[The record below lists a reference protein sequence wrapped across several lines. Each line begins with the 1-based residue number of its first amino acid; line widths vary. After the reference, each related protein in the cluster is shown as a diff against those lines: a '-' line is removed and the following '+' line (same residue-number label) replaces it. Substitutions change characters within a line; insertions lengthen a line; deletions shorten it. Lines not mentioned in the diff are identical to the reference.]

1 MKSSKIIIASLVSL
15 TLVSNPILTFA
26 ATNDVIDSTTEITT
40 DKEISS
46 TQPTIKTTL
55 KAGQTQSFNDWFP
68 DDNFASEVAAAFEMQ
83 ATDTIS
89 EEQLAT
95 LTSLDCHNSSIADMT
110 GIEKLTGLTK
120 LICTYNNIT
129 TLDLSQNTNLTYL
142 ACDSNKLTNLD
153 VTPLTKLTYLNCDTN
168 KLTKIDVSQNPLL
181 TYLNCARNTLTEIDV
196 SHNTQLTELDC
207 HLNKKITKLD
217 VTPQTQLTTLDCSFN
232 KITALDVS
240 QNKLLN
246 RLNCDTNNIT
256 KLDLNQNIQLTFLD
270 CSSNKLTEID
280 VTPLTQ
286 LTYFDCSVNPLTEL
300 DVSTLSKLTTLHCI
314 QTDLL
319 EIDLTH
325 NTQLIYFQAEGCRK
339 IKELDVTHNTQ
350 LYLLDCQAAGIT
362 ELDLSQNPK
371 LVYLYL
377 NNTELTKLDVSH
389 NTKLKSLSCVNA
401 HIQDFSSVGKI
412 PVLNNNLDAEGQTI
426 TMPKETLTNNSLTIA
441 VSPDLLDQ
449 FGNPMNI
456 EPGDGGV
463 YDQAT
468 NTITWENLST
478 DNPAVTYTF
487 TSENG
492 AIVGTVTTPF
502 EAPQPIKGED
512 VTVHYL
518 DDKGEKLA
526 ADEVLSGNL
535 DDPYTSSAKDI
546 PDYTLT
552 TTPDNAT
559 GTFTTTSQSV
569 TYVYTKNIVAAEPV
583 TVNYVDDTGKTLA
596 PSETLNGN
604 VGDTYNAT
612 AKQID
617 GYTLSTTP
625 NNATGTFNTSSQTV
639 TYVYTQNI
647 VAAEPVTVNYV
658 DDTGKTLAPAE
669 TLNGNVGDTYNATAK
684 QIDGYTLST
693 TPNNAPGT
701 FNTSS
706 QTVTYVY
713 TKNIVAAE
721 PVTVNYVDDTGK
733 TLAPS
738 ETLNGNVGD
747 TYNAT
752 AKQIDG
758 YTLSAEPT
766 NATGQFTSSAQTVN
780 YIYTKNPAPEKG
792 VVEIHYV
799 DENNK
804 QLSSATKISGTVGDN
819 YTTEPKNIDGYTL
832 TTTPDNATGTFNTS
846 SQTVTYVYTKNIVA
860 AEPVTVNY
868 VDANGKTLAPSET
881 LNGTIGDTYKAT
893 TKQIDGYTLS
903 AEPTNATGQFTNSA
917 QTVNYIYTKNTN
929 IDQPLPDKKTTKPS
943 NLKTT
948 EVKKA
953 SDTLP
958 KTGDSAPWK
967 SALLGVF
974 LSSTALVIWKKKK

>member
-1 MKSSKIIIASLVSL
+1 MKTSKIIIASLVSL

-26 ATNDVIDSTTEITT
+26 ATNDVIDNTTEITT
-40 DKEISS
+40 DKETSP
-46 TQPTIKTTL
+46 TQPTIKNTL

-612 AKQID
+612 AKQIN
-617 GYTLSTTP
+617 GYTLTTTP
-625 NNATGTFNTSSQTV
+625 DNATGTFTTTSQS
-639 TYVYTQNI
+639 
-647 VAAEPVTVNYV
+647 
-658 DDTGKTLAPAE
+658 
-669 TLNGNVGDTYNATAK
+669 
-684 QIDGYTLST
+684 
-693 TPNNAPGT
+693 
-701 FNTSS
+701 
-706 QTVTYVY
+706 VTYVY

-721 PVTVNYVDDTGK
+721 PITVNYVDDTGK

-804 QLSSATKISGTVGDN
+804 QLSSATKSSGTVGDN

-881 LNGTIGDTYKAT
+881 LNGTIGDTYNAT
-893 TKQIDGYTLS
+893 AKQIDGYTLS

>member
-1 MKSSKIIIASLVSL
+1 MKTTKIVIASLVSL
-15 TLVSNPILTFA
+15 TMVSNPLLTFA
-26 ATNDVIDSTTEITT
+26 ATNDVIDNTTEITT
-40 DKEISS
+40 DKETSS
-46 TQPTIKTTL
+46 TQPTIKNTL
-55 KAGQTQSFNDWFP
+55 KASQTQSFNDWFP

-95 LTSLDCHNSSIADMT
+95 LTSLDCHNSSITDMT

-120 LICTYNNIT
+120 LICTSNNIT
-129 TLDLSQNTNLTYL
+129 TLDLSKNTNLTYL

-377 NNTELTKLDVSH
+377 NNTELTELDVSH

-412 PVLNNNLDAEGQTI
+412 PALNNNFEAEGQTI

-526 ADEVLSGNL
+526 DDEVLSGNL
-535 DDPYTSSAKDI
+535 DDPYTSSTKDI

-604 VGDTYNAT
+604 VGDTYNTT
-612 AKQID
+612 AKQIE
-617 GYTLSTTP
+617 GYTLST
-625 NNATGTFNTSSQTV
+625 
-639 TYVYTQNI
+639 
-647 VAAEPVTVNYV
+647 
-658 DDTGKTLAPAE
+658 
-669 TLNGNVGDTYNATAK
+669 
-684 QIDGYTLST
+684 
-693 TPNNAPGT
+693 
-701 FNTSS
+701 
-706 QTVTYVY
+706 
-713 TKNIVAAE
+713 
-721 PVTVNYVDDTGK
+721 
-733 TLAPS
+733 
-738 ETLNGNVGD
+738 
-747 TYNAT
+747 
-752 AKQIDG
+752 
-758 YTLSAEPT
+758 EPT
-766 NATGQFTSSAQTVN
+766 NVTGQFTSSAQTVN

-804 QLSSATKISGTVGDN
+804 QLSSATEISGTVGDN
-819 YTTEPKNIDGYTL
+819 YTTEPKTIDGYTL

-846 SQTVTYVYTKNIVA
+846 SQTVTYVYTKNIEA

-868 VDANGKTLAPSET
+868 VDDTGKTLAPSET

-929 IDQPLPDKKTTKPS
+929 IDQPLPDKKPTNTTPTKPS

-953 SDTLP
+953 SDSLP

>member
-1 MKSSKIIIASLVSL
+1 MKTTKIVIASLVSL
-15 TLVSNPILTFA
+15 TMVSNPLLTFA
-26 ATNDVIDSTTEITT
+26 ATNDVIDNTTEITT
-40 DKEISS
+40 DKETSS
-46 TQPTIKTTL
+46 TQPTIKNTL

-68 DDNFASEVAAAFEMQ
+68 DDNFASEVAAVFEMQ

-95 LTSLDCHNSSIADMT
+95 LTSLDCHNSSITDMT

-120 LICTYNNIT
+120 LICTSNNIT
-129 TLDLSQNTNLTYL
+129 TLDLSKNTNLTYL

-377 NNTELTKLDVSH
+377 NNTELTELDVSH

-412 PVLNNNLDAEGQTI
+412 PALNNNFEAEGQTI

-456 EPGDGGV
+456 EPGDGGM

-526 ADEVLSGNL
+526 DDEVLSGNL
-535 DDPYTSSAKDI
+535 DDPYTSSTKDI

-583 TVNYVDDTGKTLA
+583 TVNYVDDTGKTLS
-596 PSETLNGN
+596 PSE
-604 VGDTYNAT
+604 
-612 AKQID
+612 I
-617 GYTLSTTP
+617 
-625 NNATGTFNTSSQTV
+625 
-639 TYVYTQNI
+639 
-647 VAAEPVTVNYV
+647 
-658 DDTGKTLAPAE
+658 
-669 TLNGNVGDTYNATAK
+669 
-684 QIDGYTLST
+684 
-693 TPNNAPGT
+693 
-701 FNTSS
+701 
-706 QTVTYVY
+706 
-713 TKNIVAAE
+713 
-721 PVTVNYVDDTGK
+721 
-733 TLAPS
+733 
-738 ETLNGNVGD
+738 LNGNVGD

-799 DENNK
+799 DEDNK
-804 QLSSATKISGTVGDN
+804 QLNSTREISGTIGDN
-819 YTTEPKNIDGYTL
+819 YTTEPKTIEGYTL
-832 TTTPDNATGTFNTS
+832 TTTPGNATGTFTTG
-846 SQTVTYVYTKNIVA
+846 SQTVTYVYTKNIEA
-860 AEPVTVNY
+860 AEPITVNY

-881 LNGTIGDTYKAT
+881 LNGNVGDTYKAT
-893 TKQIDGYTLS
+893 AKQIDGYTLS
-903 AEPTNATGQFTNSA
+903 AEPTNATGQFTSSA

-929 IDQPLPDKKTTKPS
+929 TDQPLPTKKPTNTTPTKPS

-958 KTGDSAPWK
+958 KTGDSTPWK

>member
-1 MKSSKIIIASLVSL
+1 MKTTKIVIASLVSL

-26 ATNDVIDSTTEITT
+26 ATNDVIDNTTEITT
-40 DKEISS
+40 DKETSS

-95 LTSLDCHNSSIADMT
+95 LTSLDCHYSSIADMT

-120 LICTYNNIT
+120 LICTSNNIT
-129 TLDLSQNTNLTYL
+129 TLDLSKNTNLTYL
-142 ACDSNKLTNLD
+142 ECNSNKLTSLD

-168 KLTKIDVSQNPLL
+168 KLTNLDVSQNPLL

-232 KITALDVS
+232 KITELDVS

-246 RLNCDTNNIT
+246 RLNCDTNNLT
-256 KLDLNQNIQLTFLD
+256 KLDLNQNIKLTFLD

-286 LTYFDCSVNPLTEL
+286 LTYFDCGINPLTEL
-300 DVSTLSKLTTLHCI
+300 DVSTLSKLTTLECI

-325 NTQLIYFQAEGCRK
+325 NTQLTNFKAEGCRK
-339 IKELDVTHNTQ
+339 IKDLDVTHNTQ
-350 LYLLDCQAAGIT
+350 LYSLDCQGAGIT

-377 NNTELTKLDVSH
+377 NNTELTKLDVSP
-389 NTKLKSLSCVNA
+389 NTKLKKLFCENTHV
-401 HIQDFSSVGKI
+401 QDFSSMRNI
-412 PVLNNNLDAEGQTI
+412 PALNNNLYAEGQTI
-426 TMPKETLTNNSLTIA
+426 TMSKETLTNNSLTIA

-449 FGNPMNI
+449 FGNPMII

-526 ADEVLSGNL
+526 DDEVLSGNL

-604 VGDTYNAT
+604 VGD
-612 AKQID
+612 
-617 GYTLSTTP
+617 S
-625 NNATGTFNTSSQTV
+625 
-639 TYVYTQNI
+639 
-647 VAAEPVTVNYV
+647 
-658 DDTGKTLAPAE
+658 
-669 TLNGNVGDTYNATAK
+669 
-684 QIDGYTLST
+684 
-693 TPNNAPGT
+693 
-701 FNTSS
+701 
-706 QTVTYVY
+706 
-713 TKNIVAAE
+713 
-721 PVTVNYVDDTGK
+721 
-733 TLAPS
+733 
-738 ETLNGNVGD
+738 
-747 TYNAT
+747 YNAT

-804 QLSSATKISGTVGDN
+804 QLSSATEISGTVGDN
-819 YTTEPKNIDGYTL
+819 YTTEPKTIDGYTL

-929 IDQPLPDKKTTKPS
+929 IDQPLPDKKPTNTTPTKPS

-958 KTGDSAPWK
+958 KTGDSTPWK

>member
-1 MKSSKIIIASLVSL
+1 MKTTKIVIASLVSL
-15 TLVSNPILTFA
+15 TMVSNPLLTFA
-26 ATNDVIDSTTEITT
+26 ATNDVIDNTTEITT
-40 DKEISS
+40 DKETSS
-46 TQPTIKTTL
+46 TQPTIKNTL

-95 LTSLDCHNSSIADMT
+95 LTSLDCHNSSITDMT

-120 LICTYNNIT
+120 LICTSNNIT
-129 TLDLSQNTNLTYL
+129 TLDLSKNTNLTYL

-377 NNTELTKLDVSH
+377 NNTELTELDVSH

-412 PVLNNNLDAEGQTI
+412 PALNNNFEAEGQTI

-478 DNPAVTYTF
+478 DNPAITYTF

-526 ADEVLSGNL
+526 DDEVLSGNL

-569 TYVYTKNIVAAEPV
+569 TYVYTKNIVVAEPV
-583 TVNYVDDTGKTLA
+583 TVNYVDDTGKTLS
-596 PSETLNGN
+596 PSE
-604 VGDTYNAT
+604 
-612 AKQID
+612 I
-617 GYTLSTTP
+617 
-625 NNATGTFNTSSQTV
+625 
-639 TYVYTQNI
+639 
-647 VAAEPVTVNYV
+647 
-658 DDTGKTLAPAE
+658 
-669 TLNGNVGDTYNATAK
+669 
-684 QIDGYTLST
+684 
-693 TPNNAPGT
+693 
-701 FNTSS
+701 
-706 QTVTYVY
+706 
-713 TKNIVAAE
+713 
-721 PVTVNYVDDTGK
+721 
-733 TLAPS
+733 
-738 ETLNGNVGD
+738 LNGNVGD

-766 NATGQFTSSAQTVN
+766 NVTGQFTSSAQTVN

-804 QLSSATKISGTVGDN
+804 QLSSATEISGTVGDN
-819 YTTEPKNIDGYTL
+819 YTTEPKTIDGYTL

-846 SQTVTYVYTKNIVA
+846 SQTVTYVYTKNIEA

-903 AEPTNATGQFTNSA
+903 AEPTNATGQFTSSA

-929 IDQPLPDKKTTKPS
+929 IDQPLPDKKPTNTTPTKPS

-953 SDTLP
+953 SDSLP
-958 KTGDSAPWK
+958 KTGDSTPWK
-967 SALLGVF
+967 SALLGVL

>member
-1 MKSSKIIIASLVSL
+1 MKTTKIVIASLVSL
-15 TLVSNPILTFA
+15 TMVSNPLLTFA
-26 ATNDVIDSTTEITT
+26 ATNDVIDNTTEITT
-40 DKEISS
+40 DKETSS
-46 TQPTIKTTL
+46 TQPTIKNTL

-95 LTSLDCHNSSIADMT
+95 LTSLDCHNSSITDMT

-120 LICTYNNIT
+120 LICTSNNIT

-377 NNTELTKLDVSH
+377 NNTELTELDVSH

-412 PVLNNNLDAEGQTI
+412 PALNNNFEAEGQTI

-526 ADEVLSGNL
+526 DDEVLSGNL

-583 TVNYVDDTGKTLA
+583 TVNYVDDTGKTL
-596 PSETLNGN
+596 S
-604 VGDTYNAT
+604 
-612 AKQID
+612 
-617 GYTLSTTP
+617 
-625 NNATGTFNTSSQTV
+625 
-639 TYVYTQNI
+639 
-647 VAAEPVTVNYV
+647 
-658 DDTGKTLAPAE
+658 
-669 TLNGNVGDTYNATAK
+669 
-684 QIDGYTLST
+684 
-693 TPNNAPGT
+693 
-701 FNTSS
+701 
-706 QTVTYVY
+706 
-713 TKNIVAAE
+713 
-721 PVTVNYVDDTGK
+721 
-733 TLAPS
+733 PS

-799 DENNK
+799 DEDNK
-804 QLSSATKISGTVGDN
+804 QLNSTTEISGTIGDN
-819 YTTEPKNIDGYTL
+819 YTTEPKTIEGYTL
-832 TTTPDNATGTFNTS
+832 TTTPGNATGTFTTG
-846 SQTVTYVYTKNIVA
+846 SQTVTYVYTKNIEA
-860 AEPVTVNY
+860 AEPITVNY

-881 LNGTIGDTYKAT
+881 LNGNVGDTYKAT
-893 TKQIDGYTLS
+893 AKQIDGYTLS
-903 AEPTNATGQFTNSA
+903 AEPTNATGQFTSSA

-929 IDQPLPDKKTTKPS
+929 TDQPLPTKKPTNTTPTKPS

>member
-1 MKSSKIIIASLVSL
+1 MKTTKIVIASLVSL

-26 ATNDVIDSTTEITT
+26 ATNDVIDNTTEITT
-40 DKEISS
+40 DKETSS

-95 LTSLDCHNSSIADMT
+95 LTSLDCHYSSIADMT

-120 LICTYNNIT
+120 LICTSNNIT
-129 TLDLSQNTNLTYL
+129 TLDLSKNTNLTYL
-142 ACDSNKLTNLD
+142 ECNSNKLTSLD

-168 KLTKIDVSQNPLL
+168 KLTNLDVSQNPLL
-181 TYLNCARNTLTEIDV
+181 TYLNCARNTLTELDV

-232 KITALDVS
+232 KITELDVS

-246 RLNCDTNNIT
+246 RLNCDTNNLT
-256 KLDLNQNIQLTFLD
+256 KLDLNQNIKLTFLD

-286 LTYFDCSVNPLTEL
+286 LTYFDCGINPLTEL
-300 DVSTLSKLTTLHCI
+300 DVSTLSKLTTLECI
-314 QTDLL
+314 QIDLL

-325 NTQLIYFQAEGCRK
+325 NTQLTNFKAEGCRK
-339 IKELDVTHNTQ
+339 IKDLDVTHNTQ
-350 LYLLDCQAAGIT
+350 LYSLDCQGAGIT

-377 NNTELTKLDVSH
+377 NNTELTKLDVSP
-389 NTKLKSLSCVNA
+389 NTKLKKLFCENTHV
-401 HIQDFSSVGKI
+401 QDFSSMRNI
-412 PVLNNNLDAEGQTI
+412 AALNNNLYAEGQTI
-426 TMPKETLTNNSLTIA
+426 TMPKETLINNSLTIA

-487 TSENG
+487 TSANG

-502 EAPQPIKGED
+502 EAPQPIKGEA

-526 ADEVLSGNL
+526 DDEVLSGNL

-604 VGDTYNAT
+604 VGD
-612 AKQID
+612 
-617 GYTLSTTP
+617 S
-625 NNATGTFNTSSQTV
+625 
-639 TYVYTQNI
+639 
-647 VAAEPVTVNYV
+647 
-658 DDTGKTLAPAE
+658 
-669 TLNGNVGDTYNATAK
+669 
-684 QIDGYTLST
+684 
-693 TPNNAPGT
+693 
-701 FNTSS
+701 
-706 QTVTYVY
+706 
-713 TKNIVAAE
+713 
-721 PVTVNYVDDTGK
+721 
-733 TLAPS
+733 
-738 ETLNGNVGD
+738 
-747 TYNAT
+747 YNAT

-804 QLSSATKISGTVGDN
+804 QLSSATEISGTVGDN
-819 YTTEPKNIDGYTL
+819 YTTEPKTIDGYTL
-832 TTTPDNATGTFNTS
+832 TTTPDNTTGTFTTG
-846 SQTVTYVYTKNIVA
+846 SQTVTYVYTKNIEA
-860 AEPVTVNY
+860 AEPITVNY

-881 LNGTIGDTYKAT
+881 LNGTIGDTYNAT
-893 TKQIDGYTLS
+893 AKQIDGYTLS
-903 AEPTNATGQFTNSA
+903 TEPTNATGQFTNSA

-929 IDQPLPDKKTTKPS
+929 IDQPLPDKKPTNTTPTKPS

-953 SDTLP
+953 SDSLP
-958 KTGDSAPWK
+958 KTGDSTPWK

>member
-1 MKSSKIIIASLVSL
+1 MKTTKIVIASLVSL

-26 ATNDVIDSTTEITT
+26 ATNDVIDNTTEITT
-40 DKEISS
+40 DKETSS

-95 LTSLDCHNSSIADMT
+95 LTSLDCHYSSIADMT

-120 LICTYNNIT
+120 LICTSNNIT
-129 TLDLSQNTNLTYL
+129 TLDLSKNTNLTYL

-181 TYLNCARNTLTEIDV
+181 TYLNCARNTLTELDV

-280 VTPLTQ
+280 VTPLIQ

-412 PVLNNNLDAEGQTI
+412 PALNNNLDAEGQTI

-449 FGNPMNI
+449 FGNPMII

-487 TSENG
+487 TSENK

-535 DDPYTSSAKDI
+535 DDPYTSNAKDI

-569 TYVYTKNIVAAEPV
+569 TYVYTKNIEAAEPV

-612 AKQID
+612 AKQIE
-617 GYTLSTTP
+617 GYTLST
-625 NNATGTFNTSSQTV
+625 
-639 TYVYTQNI
+639 
-647 VAAEPVTVNYV
+647 
-658 DDTGKTLAPAE
+658 
-669 TLNGNVGDTYNATAK
+669 
-684 QIDGYTLST
+684 
-693 TPNNAPGT
+693 
-701 FNTSS
+701 
-706 QTVTYVY
+706 
-713 TKNIVAAE
+713 
-721 PVTVNYVDDTGK
+721 
-733 TLAPS
+733 
-738 ETLNGNVGD
+738 
-747 TYNAT
+747 
-752 AKQIDG
+752 
-758 YTLSAEPT
+758 EPT

-804 QLSSATKISGTVGDN
+804 QLSSATEISGTVGDN
-819 YTTEPKNIDGYTL
+819 YTTEPKTIDGYTL

-846 SQTVTYVYTKNIVA
+846 SQTVTYVYTKNIEA

-881 LNGTIGDTYKAT
+881 LNGTIGDTYNAT
-893 TKQIDGYTLS
+893 AKQIDGYTLS
-903 AEPTNATGQFTNSA
+903 TEPTNATGQFTNSA

-929 IDQPLPDKKTTKPS
+929 IDQPLPDKKPTNTTPTKPS

-953 SDTLP
+953 SDSLP
-958 KTGDSAPWK
+958 KTGDSTPWK

>member
-1 MKSSKIIIASLVSL
+1 MKTTKIVIASLVSL
-15 TLVSNPILTFA
+15 TMVSNPLLTFA
-26 ATNDVIDSTTEITT
+26 ATNDVIDNTTEITT
-40 DKEISS
+40 DKETSS
-46 TQPTIKTTL
+46 TQPTIKNTL

-68 DDNFASEVAAAFEMQ
+68 DDNFASEVEAAFEMQ

-95 LTSLDCHNSSIADMT
+95 LTSLDCHNSSITDMT

-120 LICTYNNIT
+120 LICTSNNIT
-129 TLDLSQNTNLTYL
+129 TLDLSKNTNLTYL
-142 ACDSNKLTNLD
+142 ECNSNKLTNLD

-168 KLTKIDVSQNPLL
+168 KLTKLDVSQNPLL

-232 KITALDVS
+232 KITELDVS

-246 RLNCDTNNIT
+246 RLNCDTNNLT

-286 LTYFDCSVNPLTEL
+286 LTYFDCGINPLTEL
-300 DVSTLSKLTTLHCI
+300 DVSTLSKLTTLECI

-325 NTQLIYFQAEGCRK
+325 NTQLTNFKAEGCRK
-339 IKELDVTHNTQ
+339 IKDLDVTHNTQ
-350 LYLLDCQAAGIT
+350 LYSLDCQGAGIT

-377 NNTELTKLDVSH
+377 NNTELTKLDVSP
-389 NTKLKSLSCVNA
+389 NTKLKKLFCENTHV
-401 HIQDFSSVGKI
+401 QDFSSMRNI
-412 PVLNNNLDAEGQTI
+412 AALNNNLYAEGQTI
-426 TMPKETLTNNSLTIA
+426 TMPKETLINNSLTIA

-487 TSENG
+487 TSANG

-526 ADEVLSGNL
+526 DDEVLSGNL

-617 GYTLSTTP
+617 GYTLSAEPTNTTGQFTSSAQTVNHIYTKNPAPEKGVVEIHYVDEDNKQLNSTTEISGTIGDNYTTEPKTIEGYTLTTTP
-625 NNATGTFNTSSQTV
+625 GNATGTFT
-639 TYVYTQNI
+639 
-647 VAAEPVTVNYV
+647 
-658 DDTGKTLAPAE
+658 TG
-669 TLNGNVGDTYNATAK
+669 
-684 QIDGYTLST
+684 
-693 TPNNAPGT
+693 
-701 FNTSS
+701 S

-713 TKNIVAAE
+713 TKNIEAAE
-721 PVTVNYVDDTGK
+721 PITVNYVDANGK

-747 TYNAT
+747 TYKAT

-780 YIYTKNPAPEKG
+780 YIYTKN
-792 VVEIHYV
+792 
-799 DENNK
+799 
-804 QLSSATKISGTVGDN
+804 T
-819 YTTEPKNIDGYTL
+819 
-832 TTTPDNATGTFNTS
+832 NT
-846 SQTVTYVYTKNIVA
+846 
-860 AEPVTVNY
+860 
-868 VDANGKTLAPSET
+868 
-881 LNGTIGDTYKAT
+881 
-893 TKQIDGYTLS
+893 
-903 AEPTNATGQFTNSA
+903 
-917 QTVNYIYTKNTN
+917 
-929 IDQPLPDKKTTKPS
+929 DQPLPTKKPTNTTPTKPS

-958 KTGDSAPWK
+958 KTGDSTPWK

>member
-15 TLVSNPILTFA
+15 TMVSNPILTFA
-26 ATNDVIDSTTEITT
+26 ATNDVIDNTTEITT
-40 DKEISS
+40 DKETSS
-46 TQPTIKTTL
+46 TQPTIKNTL

-95 LTSLDCHNSSIADMT
+95 LTSLDCHYSSIADMT

-120 LICTYNNIT
+120 LICTSNNIT
-129 TLDLSQNTNLTYL
+129 TLDLSKNTNLTYL
-142 ACDSNKLTNLD
+142 ECKSNKLTSLD

-168 KLTKIDVSQNPLL
+168 KLTNLDVSQNPLL

-207 HLNKKITKLD
+207 YSNRKITKLD
-217 VTPQTQLTTLDCSFN
+217 VTPLTQLTTLDCSFN
-232 KITALDVS
+232 KISELDVS

-246 RLNCDTNNIT
+246 RLSCDTNNLT

-286 LTYFDCSVNPLTEL
+286 LTYFDCGVNDLTEL
-300 DVSTLSKLTTLHCI
+300 DVSTLSKLTTLQCI
-314 QTDLL
+314 QNDLL

-325 NTQLIYFQAEGCRK
+325 NTQLTDFKAEGCRK

-350 LYLLDCQAAGIT
+350 LYSLDCQGAGIT

-371 LVYLYL
+371 LIYLYL
-377 NNTELTKLDVSH
+377 SNTELTELDVSH
-389 NTKLKSLSCVNA
+389 NTKLKNLFCVNT

-412 PVLNNNLDAEGQTI
+412 PALNNNLDAEGQTI

-468 NTITWENLST
+468 NTITWENIST

-552 TTPDNAT
+552 TIPDNAT
-559 GTFTTTSQSV
+559 GTFTTTSQS
-569 TYVYTKNIVAAEPV
+569 
-583 TVNYVDDTGKTLA
+583 
-596 PSETLNGN
+596 
-604 VGDTYNAT
+604 
-612 AKQID
+612 
-617 GYTLSTTP
+617 
-625 NNATGTFNTSSQTV
+625 
-639 TYVYTQNI
+639 
-647 VAAEPVTVNYV
+647 
-658 DDTGKTLAPAE
+658 
-669 TLNGNVGDTYNATAK
+669 
-684 QIDGYTLST
+684 
-693 TPNNAPGT
+693 
-701 FNTSS
+701 
-706 QTVTYVY
+706 VTYVY

-804 QLSSATKISGTVGDN
+804 QLSSATEISGTVGDN
-819 YTTEPKNIDGYTL
+819 YTTEPKTIDGYTL
-832 TTTPDNATGTFNTS
+832 TTTPDNTTGTFTTG
-846 SQTVTYVYTKNIVA
+846 SQTVTYVYTKNIEA

-881 LNGTIGDTYKAT
+881 LNGTIGDTYNAT
-893 TKQIDGYTLS
+893 AKQIDGYTLS
-903 AEPTNATGQFTNSA
+903 SEPTNATGQFTNSA
-917 QTVNYIYTKNTN
+917 QTINYIYTKNTN
-929 IDQPLPDKKTTKPS
+929 IDQPLPDKKTTNTTPTKPS
-943 NLKTT
+943 KLKTT

-953 SDTLP
+953 PDTLP
-958 KTGDSAPWK
+958 KTGDSTPWK

>member
-1 MKSSKIIIASLVSL
+1 MKNSKIIIASLVSL
-15 TLVSNPILTFA
+15 TMVSNPLLTLA
-26 ATNDVIDSTTEITT
+26 ATNDVIDNTTEITT
-40 DKEISS
+40 DKETSS
-46 TQPTIKTTL
+46 TQPTIKNTL

-95 LTSLDCHNSSIADMT
+95 LTSLDCHNSSITDMT

-120 LICTYNNIT
+120 LICTSNNIT

-153 VTPLTKLTYLNCDTN
+153 VTPLTQLAYLNCDAN
-168 KLTKIDVSQNPLL
+168 KLTKLDVSQNPLL
-181 TYLNCARNTLTEIDV
+181 TYLKCSRNSLAALDI
-196 SHNTQLTELDC
+196 SQNIQLTQLYC
-207 HLNKKITKLD
+207 NVNKITKLD
-217 VTPQTQLTTLDCSFN
+217 VMPHNQLTLLNCSNN
-232 KITALDVS
+232 KLTNLDVS
-240 QNKLLN
+240 HNMLL
-246 RLNCDTNNIT
+246 TNLYCEFNSLAV
-256 KLDLNQNIQLTFLD
+256 LDLHQNVQLNILD
-270 CSSNKLTEID
+270 CSSNKLNKLD

-286 LTYFDCSVNPLTEL
+286 LTYFDCGVNALTEL
-300 DVSTLSKLTTLHCI
+300 DVTSLSKLDTLSFL
-314 QTDLL
+314 QNDLS

-325 NTQLIYFQAEGCRK
+325 NTQLTSLKCDSNEK
-339 IKELDVTHNTQ
+339 
-350 LYLLDCQAAGIT
+350 IT
-362 ELDLSQNPK
+362 ELDLSLNKQLLSLMCQSTSVTELDLSNNTK
-371 LVYLYL
+371 LTDLIL
-377 NNTELTKLDVSH
+377 NNSKLTKLDVSH
-389 NTKLKSLSCVNA
+389 NTKLKRLFCPYN
-401 HIQDFSSVGKI
+401 HIQDFSSVGNI
-412 PVLNNNLDAEGQTI
+412 AALNKNLEAEGQTI

-441 VSPDLLDQ
+441 VSPDLLNQ

-487 TSENG
+487 TSANG

-526 ADEVLSGNL
+526 DDEVLSGNL

-617 GYTLSTTP
+617 GYTLST
-625 NNATGTFNTSSQTV
+625 
-639 TYVYTQNI
+639 
-647 VAAEPVTVNYV
+647 
-658 DDTGKTLAPAE
+658 
-669 TLNGNVGDTYNATAK
+669 
-684 QIDGYTLST
+684 
-693 TPNNAPGT
+693 
-701 FNTSS
+701 
-706 QTVTYVY
+706 
-713 TKNIVAAE
+713 
-721 PVTVNYVDDTGK
+721 
-733 TLAPS
+733 
-738 ETLNGNVGD
+738 
-747 TYNAT
+747 
-752 AKQIDG
+752 
-758 YTLSAEPT
+758 EPT

-804 QLSSATKISGTVGDN
+804 QLSSATEISGTVGNN
-819 YTTEPKNIDGYTL
+819 YTTEPKTIDGYTL

-846 SQTVTYVYTKNIVA
+846 SQTVTYVYTKNIEA

-881 LNGTIGDTYKAT
+881 LNGTIGDTYNAT
-893 TKQIDGYTLS
+893 AKQIDGYTLS

-929 IDQPLPDKKTTKPS
+929 IDQPLPDKKPTNTTPTKPS

>member
-1 MKSSKIIIASLVSL
+1 MKTTKIVIASLVSL
-15 TLVSNPILTFA
+15 TMVSNPLLTFA
-26 ATNDVIDSTTEITT
+26 ATNDVIDNTTEITT
-40 DKEISS
+40 DKETSS
-46 TQPTIKTTL
+46 TQPTIKNTL

-95 LTSLDCHNSSIADMT
+95 LTSLDCHNSSITDMT

-120 LICTYNNIT
+120 LICTSNNIT

-377 NNTELTKLDVSH
+377 NNTELTELDVSH

-412 PVLNNNLDAEGQTI
+412 PALNNNFEAEGQTI

-526 ADEVLSGNL
+526 DDEVLSGNL

-617 GYTLSTTP
+617 GYTLST
-625 NNATGTFNTSSQTV
+625 
-639 TYVYTQNI
+639 
-647 VAAEPVTVNYV
+647 
-658 DDTGKTLAPAE
+658 
-669 TLNGNVGDTYNATAK
+669 
-684 QIDGYTLST
+684 
-693 TPNNAPGT
+693 
-701 FNTSS
+701 
-706 QTVTYVY
+706 
-713 TKNIVAAE
+713 
-721 PVTVNYVDDTGK
+721 
-733 TLAPS
+733 
-738 ETLNGNVGD
+738 
-747 TYNAT
+747 
-752 AKQIDG
+752 
-758 YTLSAEPT
+758 EPT

-804 QLSSATKISGTVGDN
+804 QLSSATEISGTVGNN
-819 YTTEPKNIDGYTL
+819 YTTEPKTIDGYTL

-846 SQTVTYVYTKNIVA
+846 SQTVTYVYTKNIEA

-881 LNGTIGDTYKAT
+881 LNGTIGDTYNAT
-893 TKQIDGYTLS
+893 AKQIDGYTLS

-929 IDQPLPDKKTTKPS
+929 IDQPLPDKKPTNTTPTKPS

-974 LSSTALVIWKKKK
+974 LSSTALVI

>member
-1 MKSSKIIIASLVSL
+1 MKTSKIIIASLASF
-15 TLVSNPILTFA
+15 TLVSNPLLTFA
-26 ATNDVIDSTTEITT
+26 ATNDVIDNTTEITT
-40 DKEISS
+40 DKETSS
-46 TQPTIKTTL
+46 TQPTIKNTL

-95 LTSLDCHNSSIADMT
+95 LTSLDCHYSSIADMT

-120 LICTYNNIT
+120 LICTSNNIT
-129 TLDLSQNTNLTYL
+129 TLDLSKNTNLTYL
-142 ACDSNKLTNLD
+142 ECNSNKLTSLD
-153 VTPLTKLTYLNCDTN
+153 VTSLTKLTYLNCNTN
-168 KLTKIDVSQNPLL
+168 KLTNLDVSQNPLL
-181 TYLNCARNTLTEIDV
+181 AYLNCALNTLTELDV
-196 SHNTQLTELDC
+196 SHNTQLTELNC
-207 HLNKKITKLD
+207 RSNKKITELD
-217 VTPQTQLTTLDCSFN
+217 VTTNTQLTSLDCGYN
-232 KITALDVS
+232 KISELNVS

-246 RLNCDTNNIT
+246 RLSCESNNLT
-256 KLDLNQNIQLTFLD
+256 KLDLNQNIELTFLN

-286 LTYFDCSVNPLTEL
+286 LTYFDCGVNDLTEL
-300 DVSTLSKLTTLHCI
+300 DVSTLSKLTTLECI

-325 NTQLIYFQAEGCRK
+325 NTQLTDFKAEGCRK

-350 LYLLDCQAAGIT
+350 LYSLDCQGAGIT
-362 ELDLSQNPK
+362 ELDLSKNPK
-371 LVYLYL
+371 LIYLYL
-377 NNTELTKLDVSH
+377 SNTELTELDVSH
-389 NTKLKSLSCVNA
+389 NTKLKDLFCVNT
-401 HIQDFSSVGKI
+401 HIQDFSSVGNI
-412 PVLNNNLDAEGQTI
+412 AALNNNLYAEGQTI

-583 TVNYVDDTGKTLA
+583 TVNYVDATGKTLA

-617 GYTLSTTP
+617 GYTLST
-625 NNATGTFNTSSQTV
+625 
-639 TYVYTQNI
+639 
-647 VAAEPVTVNYV
+647 
-658 DDTGKTLAPAE
+658 
-669 TLNGNVGDTYNATAK
+669 
-684 QIDGYTLST
+684 
-693 TPNNAPGT
+693 
-701 FNTSS
+701 
-706 QTVTYVY
+706 
-713 TKNIVAAE
+713 
-721 PVTVNYVDDTGK
+721 
-733 TLAPS
+733 
-738 ETLNGNVGD
+738 
-747 TYNAT
+747 
-752 AKQIDG
+752 
-758 YTLSAEPT
+758 EPT

-804 QLSSATKISGTVGDN
+804 QLSSATEISGTVGDN
-819 YTTEPKNIDGYTL
+819 YTTEPKTIDGYTL

-846 SQTVTYVYTKNIVA
+846 SQTVTYVYTKNIEA

-881 LNGTIGDTYKAT
+881 LNGTIGDTYKTT

-929 IDQPLPDKKTTKPS
+929 IDQPLPDKKTTNTTPTKPS

-948 EVKKA
+948 EVEKA
-953 SDTLP
+953 SDSLP
-958 KTGDSAPWK
+958 KTGDSTPWK
-967 SALLGVF
+967 SALLGVL

>member
-1 MKSSKIIIASLVSL
+1 MKTTKIVIASLVSL

-26 ATNDVIDSTTEITT
+26 ATNDVIDNTTEITT
-40 DKEISS
+40 DKETSS

-95 LTSLDCHNSSIADMT
+95 LTSLDCHYSSIADMT

-120 LICTYNNIT
+120 LICTSNNIT
-129 TLDLSQNTNLTYL
+129 TLDLSKNTNLTYL

-181 TYLNCARNTLTEIDV
+181 TYLNCARNTLTELDV

-280 VTPLTQ
+280 VTPLIQ

-412 PVLNNNLDAEGQTI
+412 PALNNNLDAEGQTI

-583 TVNYVDDTGKTLA
+583 TVNYVDATGKTLA

-604 VGDTYNAT
+604 VGD
-612 AKQID
+612 
-617 GYTLSTTP
+617 S
-625 NNATGTFNTSSQTV
+625 
-639 TYVYTQNI
+639 
-647 VAAEPVTVNYV
+647 
-658 DDTGKTLAPAE
+658 
-669 TLNGNVGDTYNATAK
+669 
-684 QIDGYTLST
+684 
-693 TPNNAPGT
+693 
-701 FNTSS
+701 
-706 QTVTYVY
+706 
-713 TKNIVAAE
+713 
-721 PVTVNYVDDTGK
+721 
-733 TLAPS
+733 
-738 ETLNGNVGD
+738 
-747 TYNAT
+747 YNAT

-804 QLSSATKISGTVGDN
+804 QLSSATEISGTVGDN
-819 YTTEPKNIDGYTL
+819 YTTEPKTIDGYTL
-832 TTTPDNATGTFNTS
+832 TTTPDNTTGTFTTG
-846 SQTVTYVYTKNIVA
+846 SQTVTYVYTKNIEA
-860 AEPVTVNY
+860 AEPITVNY

-881 LNGTIGDTYKAT
+881 LNGTIGDTYNAT
-893 TKQIDGYTLS
+893 AKQIDGYTLS

-929 IDQPLPDKKTTKPS
+929 IDQPLPDKKPTNTTPTKPS

-953 SDTLP
+953 SDSLP
-958 KTGDSAPWK
+958 KTGDSTPWK

>member
-1 MKSSKIIIASLVSL
+1 MKTTKIVIASLVSL
-15 TLVSNPILTFA
+15 TMVSNPLLTFA
-26 ATNDVIDSTTEITT
+26 ATNDVIDNTTEITT
-40 DKEISS
+40 DKETSS
-46 TQPTIKTTL
+46 TQPTIKNTL

-95 LTSLDCHNSSIADMT
+95 LTSLDCHNSSITDMT

-120 LICTYNNIT
+120 LICTSNNIT

-168 KLTKIDVSQNPLL
+168 KLTKLDVSQNPLL

-232 KITALDVS
+232 KITELDVS

-377 NNTELTKLDVSH
+377 NNTELTELDVSH

-412 PVLNNNLDAEGQTI
+412 PALNNNFEAEGQTI

-526 ADEVLSGNL
+526 DDEVLSGNL
-535 DDPYTSSAKDI
+535 DNPYTSSAKDI

-596 PSETLNGN
+596 PSE
-604 VGDTYNAT
+604 
-612 AKQID
+612 I
-617 GYTLSTTP
+617 
-625 NNATGTFNTSSQTV
+625 
-639 TYVYTQNI
+639 
-647 VAAEPVTVNYV
+647 
-658 DDTGKTLAPAE
+658 
-669 TLNGNVGDTYNATAK
+669 
-684 QIDGYTLST
+684 
-693 TPNNAPGT
+693 
-701 FNTSS
+701 
-706 QTVTYVY
+706 
-713 TKNIVAAE
+713 
-721 PVTVNYVDDTGK
+721 
-733 TLAPS
+733 
-738 ETLNGNVGD
+738 LNGNVGD

-799 DENNK
+799 DEDNK
-804 QLSSATKISGTVGDN
+804 QLNSTTEISGTIGDN
-819 YTTEPKNIDGYTL
+819 YTTEPKTIEGYTL
-832 TTTPDNATGTFNTS
+832 TTTPGNATGTFTTG
-846 SQTVTYVYTKNIVA
+846 SQTVTYVYTKNIEA
-860 AEPVTVNY
+860 AEPITVNY

-881 LNGTIGDTYKAT
+881 LSGTIGDTYKAT
-893 TKQIDGYTLS
+893 AKQIDGYTLS

-929 IDQPLPDKKTTKPS
+929 IDQPLPDKKPTNTTPTKPS

-953 SDTLP
+953 SDSLP
-958 KTGDSAPWK
+958 KTGDSTPWK
-967 SALLGVF
+967 SALLGVL

>member
-1 MKSSKIIIASLVSL
+1 MKTSKIIIASLVSL
-15 TLVSNPILTFA
+15 TMVSNPILTFA
-26 ATNDVIDSTTEITT
+26 ATNDVIDNTTEITA
-40 DKEISS
+40 DKETSS

-95 LTSLDCHNSSIADMT
+95 LTSLDCHYSSIADMT

-120 LICTYNNIT
+120 LICTSNNIT
-129 TLDLSQNTNLTYL
+129 TLDLSKNTNLTYL
-142 ACDSNKLTNLD
+142 ECKSNKLTSLD

-168 KLTKIDVSQNPLL
+168 KLTNLDVSQNPLL
-181 TYLNCARNTLTEIDV
+181 TYLNCARNTLTELDV

-535 DDPYTSSAKDI
+535 DDPYTSNAKDI

-604 VGDTYNAT
+604 VGDTYNTT
-612 AKQID
+612 AKQIE
-617 GYTLSTTP
+617 GNTLST
-625 NNATGTFNTSSQTV
+625 
-639 TYVYTQNI
+639 
-647 VAAEPVTVNYV
+647 
-658 DDTGKTLAPAE
+658 
-669 TLNGNVGDTYNATAK
+669 
-684 QIDGYTLST
+684 
-693 TPNNAPGT
+693 
-701 FNTSS
+701 
-706 QTVTYVY
+706 
-713 TKNIVAAE
+713 
-721 PVTVNYVDDTGK
+721 
-733 TLAPS
+733 
-738 ETLNGNVGD
+738 
-747 TYNAT
+747 
-752 AKQIDG
+752 
-758 YTLSAEPT
+758 EPT
-766 NATGQFTSSAQTVN
+766 NVTGQFTSSAQTVN

-804 QLSSATKISGTVGDN
+804 QLSSATEISGTVGDN
-819 YTTEPKNIDGYTL
+819 YTTEPKTIDGYTL

-846 SQTVTYVYTKNIVA
+846 SQTATYVYTKNIEA

-868 VDANGKTLAPSET
+868 VDANGKTLAPSEI
-881 LNGTIGDTYKAT
+881 LNGTIGDTYNAT
-893 TKQIDGYTLS
+893 AKQINGYTLS

-929 IDQPLPDKKTTKPS
+929 IDQPLPDKKPTNTTPTKPS

-953 SDTLP
+953 SDSLP
-958 KTGDSAPWK
+958 KTGDSTPWK
-967 SALLGVF
+967 SALLGVL

>member
-1 MKSSKIIIASLVSL
+1 MKTTKIVIASLVSL
-15 TLVSNPILTFA
+15 TLVSNPLLTFA
-26 ATNDVIDSTTEITT
+26 ATNDVIDNTTEITT
-40 DKEISS
+40 DKETSS
-46 TQPTIKTTL
+46 TQPTIQNTL

-110 GIEKLTGLTK
+110 GLEKLTGLTK
-120 LICTYNNIT
+120 LICTSNNIT

-412 PVLNNNLDAEGQTI
+412 PALNNNLDAEGQTI

-535 DDPYTSSAKDI
+535 DDPYASSAKDI

-583 TVNYVDDTGKTLA
+583 TVNYVDATGKTLA

-617 GYTLSTTP
+617 GYTLST
-625 NNATGTFNTSSQTV
+625 
-639 TYVYTQNI
+639 
-647 VAAEPVTVNYV
+647 
-658 DDTGKTLAPAE
+658 
-669 TLNGNVGDTYNATAK
+669 
-684 QIDGYTLST
+684 
-693 TPNNAPGT
+693 
-701 FNTSS
+701 
-706 QTVTYVY
+706 
-713 TKNIVAAE
+713 
-721 PVTVNYVDDTGK
+721 
-733 TLAPS
+733 
-738 ETLNGNVGD
+738 
-747 TYNAT
+747 
-752 AKQIDG
+752 
-758 YTLSAEPT
+758 EPT

-804 QLSSATKISGTVGDN
+804 QLSSATEISGTVGDN
-819 YTTEPKNIDGYTL
+819 YTTEPKTIDGYTL

-846 SQTVTYVYTKNIVA
+846 SQTVTYVYTKNIEA

-881 LNGTIGDTYKAT
+881 LNGTIGDTYNAT
-893 TKQIDGYTLS
+893 AKQIDGYTLS
-903 AEPTNATGQFTNSA
+903 AEPTNATGQFTSSA

-929 IDQPLPDKKTTKPS
+929 IDQPLPDKKPTNTTPTKPS

-948 EVKKA
+948 GVKKA
-953 SDTLP
+953 SDSLP
-958 KTGDSAPWK
+958 KTGDSTPWK

>member
-1 MKSSKIIIASLVSL
+1 MKTTKIVIASLVSL
-15 TLVSNPILTFA
+15 TMVSNPLLTFA
-26 ATNDVIDSTTEITT
+26 ATNDVIDNTTEITT
-40 DKEISS
+40 DKETSS
-46 TQPTIKTTL
+46 TQPTIKNTL

-95 LTSLDCHNSSIADMT
+95 LTSLDCHNSSITDMT

-120 LICTYNNIT
+120 LICTSNNIT

-168 KLTKIDVSQNPLL
+168 KLTKLDVSQNPLL

-232 KITALDVS
+232 KITELDVS

-377 NNTELTKLDVSH
+377 NNTELTELDVSH

-412 PVLNNNLDAEGQTI
+412 PALNNNFEAEGQTI

-468 NTITWENLST
+468 NTITWENIST

-526 ADEVLSGNL
+526 DDEVLSGNL

-583 TVNYVDDTGKTLA
+583 TVNYVDDTGKTLS
-596 PSETLNGN
+596 PSE
-604 VGDTYNAT
+604 
-612 AKQID
+612 I
-617 GYTLSTTP
+617 
-625 NNATGTFNTSSQTV
+625 
-639 TYVYTQNI
+639 
-647 VAAEPVTVNYV
+647 
-658 DDTGKTLAPAE
+658 
-669 TLNGNVGDTYNATAK
+669 
-684 QIDGYTLST
+684 
-693 TPNNAPGT
+693 
-701 FNTSS
+701 
-706 QTVTYVY
+706 
-713 TKNIVAAE
+713 
-721 PVTVNYVDDTGK
+721 
-733 TLAPS
+733 
-738 ETLNGNVGD
+738 LNGNVGD

-799 DENNK
+799 DEDNK
-804 QLSSATKISGTVGDN
+804 QLNSTTEISGTIGDN
-819 YTTEPKNIDGYTL
+819 YTTEPKTIEGYTL
-832 TTTPDNATGTFNTS
+832 TTTPGNATGTFTTG
-846 SQTVTYVYTKNIVA
+846 SQTVTYVYTKNIEA
-860 AEPVTVNY
+860 AEPITVNY

-881 LNGTIGDTYKAT
+881 LNGNVGDTYKAT
-893 TKQIDGYTLS
+893 AKQIDGYTLS
-903 AEPTNATGQFTNSA
+903 AEPTNATGQFTSSA

-929 IDQPLPDKKTTKPS
+929 TDQPLPTKKPTNTTPTKPS

>member
-1 MKSSKIIIASLVSL
+1 MKTTKIVIASLVSL
-15 TLVSNPILTFA
+15 TMVSNPLLTFA
-26 ATNDVIDSTTEITT
+26 ATNDVIDNTTEITT
-40 DKEISS
+40 DKETSS
-46 TQPTIKTTL
+46 TQPTIKNTL

-95 LTSLDCHNSSIADMT
+95 LTSLDCHNSSITDMT

-120 LICTYNNIT
+120 LICTSNNIT
-129 TLDLSQNTNLTYL
+129 TLDLSKNTNLTYL

-377 NNTELTKLDVSH
+377 NNTELTELDVSH

-412 PVLNNNLDAEGQTI
+412 PALNNNFEAEGQTI

-478 DNPAVTYTF
+478 DNPAITYTF

-526 ADEVLSGNL
+526 DDEVLSGNL

-583 TVNYVDDTGKTLA
+583 TVNYVDDTGKTLS
-596 PSETLNGN
+596 PSE
-604 VGDTYNAT
+604 
-612 AKQID
+612 I
-617 GYTLSTTP
+617 
-625 NNATGTFNTSSQTV
+625 
-639 TYVYTQNI
+639 
-647 VAAEPVTVNYV
+647 
-658 DDTGKTLAPAE
+658 
-669 TLNGNVGDTYNATAK
+669 
-684 QIDGYTLST
+684 
-693 TPNNAPGT
+693 
-701 FNTSS
+701 
-706 QTVTYVY
+706 
-713 TKNIVAAE
+713 
-721 PVTVNYVDDTGK
+721 
-733 TLAPS
+733 
-738 ETLNGNVGD
+738 LNGNVGD

-766 NATGQFTSSAQTVN
+766 NVTGQFTSSAQTVN

-804 QLSSATKISGTVGDN
+804 QLSSATEISGTVGDN
-819 YTTEPKNIDGYTL
+819 YTTEPKTIDGYTL

-846 SQTVTYVYTKNIVA
+846 SQTVTYVYTKNIEV

-903 AEPTNATGQFTNSA
+903 AEPTNATGQFTSSA

-929 IDQPLPDKKTTKPS
+929 IDQPLPDKKPTNTTPTKPS

-953 SDTLP
+953 SDSLP
-958 KTGDSAPWK
+958 KTGDSTPWK
-967 SALLGVF
+967 SALLGVL

>member
-1 MKSSKIIIASLVSL
+1 MKTTKIVITSLVSL
-15 TLVSNPILTFA
+15 TMVSNPLLTFA
-26 ATNDVIDSTTEITT
+26 ATNDVIDNTTEITT
-40 DKEISS
+40 DKETSS
-46 TQPTIKTTL
+46 TQPTIKNTL

-68 DDNFASEVAAAFEMQ
+68 DDNFASEVAAVFEMQ

-95 LTSLDCHNSSIADMT
+95 LTSLDCHNSSITDMT

-120 LICTYNNIT
+120 LICTSNNIT
-129 TLDLSQNTNLTYL
+129 TLNLSKNTNLTYL

-377 NNTELTKLDVSH
+377 NNTELTELDVSH

-412 PVLNNNLDAEGQTI
+412 PALNNNFEAEGQTI

-526 ADEVLSGNL
+526 DDEVLSGNL

-583 TVNYVDDTGKTLA
+583 TVNYVDDTGKTL
-596 PSETLNGN
+596 S
-604 VGDTYNAT
+604 
-612 AKQID
+612 
-617 GYTLSTTP
+617 
-625 NNATGTFNTSSQTV
+625 
-639 TYVYTQNI
+639 
-647 VAAEPVTVNYV
+647 
-658 DDTGKTLAPAE
+658 
-669 TLNGNVGDTYNATAK
+669 
-684 QIDGYTLST
+684 
-693 TPNNAPGT
+693 
-701 FNTSS
+701 
-706 QTVTYVY
+706 
-713 TKNIVAAE
+713 
-721 PVTVNYVDDTGK
+721 
-733 TLAPS
+733 PS

-799 DENNK
+799 DEDNK
-804 QLSSATKISGTVGDN
+804 QLNSTTEISGTIGDN
-819 YTTEPKNIDGYTL
+819 YTTEPKTIEGYTL
-832 TTTPDNATGTFNTS
+832 TTTPGNATGTFTTG
-846 SQTVTYVYTKNIVA
+846 SQTVTYVYTKNIEA
-860 AEPVTVNY
+860 AEPITVNY

-893 TKQIDGYTLS
+893 AKQIDGYTLS

-929 IDQPLPDKKTTKPS
+929 IDQPLPDKKPTNTTPTKPS

-953 SDTLP
+953 SDSLP
-958 KTGDSAPWK
+958 KTGDSTPWK
-967 SALLGVF
+967 SALLGVL

>member
-1 MKSSKIIIASLVSL
+1 MKTTKIVIASLVSL

-26 ATNDVIDSTTEITT
+26 ATNDVIDNTTEITT
-40 DKEISS
+40 DKETSS

-95 LTSLDCHNSSIADMT
+95 LTSLDCHYSSIADMT

-120 LICTYNNIT
+120 LICTSNNIT
-129 TLDLSQNTNLTYL
+129 TLDLSKNTNLTYL
-142 ACDSNKLTNLD
+142 ECKSNKLTSLD

-168 KLTKIDVSQNPLL
+168 KLTNLDVSQNPLL

-207 HLNKKITKLD
+207 YLNRKITKLD
-217 VTPQTQLTTLDCSFN
+217 VTPLTQLTTLDCSFN
-232 KITALDVS
+232 KITELDVS

-246 RLNCDTNNIT
+246 RLNCDTNNLT
-256 KLDLNQNIQLTFLD
+256 KLDLNQNIQLTSLD

-286 LTYFDCSVNPLTEL
+286 LTYFDCGVNDLTEL
-300 DVSTLSKLTTLHCI
+300 DVSTLSELTTLQCI
-314 QTDLL
+314 QNDLL

-325 NTQLIYFQAEGCRK
+325 NTQLKDFKAEGCRK

-350 LYLLDCQAAGIT
+350 LYSLDCQGAGIT
-362 ELDLSQNPK
+362 ELDLSKNPK
-371 LVYLYL
+371 LIYLYVS
-377 NNTELTKLDVSH
+377 NTELTELDVSH
-389 NTKLKSLSCVNA
+389 NTKLKDLFCVNT
-401 HIQDFSSVGKI
+401 HIQDFSSVGNI
-412 PVLNNNLDAEGQTI
+412 AALNNNLYAEGQTI

-604 VGDTYNAT
+604 VGDTYNTT
-612 AKQID
+612 AKQIE
-617 GYTLSTTP
+617 GYTLST
-625 NNATGTFNTSSQTV
+625 
-639 TYVYTQNI
+639 
-647 VAAEPVTVNYV
+647 
-658 DDTGKTLAPAE
+658 
-669 TLNGNVGDTYNATAK
+669 
-684 QIDGYTLST
+684 
-693 TPNNAPGT
+693 
-701 FNTSS
+701 
-706 QTVTYVY
+706 
-713 TKNIVAAE
+713 
-721 PVTVNYVDDTGK
+721 
-733 TLAPS
+733 
-738 ETLNGNVGD
+738 
-747 TYNAT
+747 
-752 AKQIDG
+752 
-758 YTLSAEPT
+758 EPT
-766 NATGQFTSSAQTVN
+766 NVTGQFTSSAQTVN

-804 QLSSATKISGTVGDN
+804 QLSSATEISGTVGDN
-819 YTTEPKNIDGYTL
+819 YTTEPKTIDGYTL

-846 SQTVTYVYTKNIVA
+846 SQTVTYVYTKNIEA

-881 LNGTIGDTYKAT
+881 LNGTIGDTYNAT
-893 TKQIDGYTLS
+893 AKQIDGYTLS

-929 IDQPLPDKKTTKPS
+929 IDQPLPDKKPTNTTPTKPS

-953 SDTLP
+953 SDSLP
-958 KTGDSAPWK
+958 KTGDSTPWK
-967 SALLGVF
+967 SALLGVL

>member
-1 MKSSKIIIASLVSL
+1 MKTTKIVIASLVSL
-15 TLVSNPILTFA
+15 TMVSNPLLTFA
-26 ATNDVIDSTTEITT
+26 ATNDVIDNTTEITT
-40 DKEISS
+40 DKETSS
-46 TQPTIKTTL
+46 TQPTIKNTL

-95 LTSLDCHNSSIADMT
+95 LTSLDCHNSSITDMT

-120 LICTYNNIT
+120 LICTSNNIT

-168 KLTKIDVSQNPLL
+168 KLTKLDVSQNPLL

-377 NNTELTKLDVSH
+377 NNTELTELDVSH

-412 PVLNNNLDAEGQTI
+412 PALNNNFEAEGQTI

-526 ADEVLSGNL
+526 DDEVLSGNL

-583 TVNYVDDTGKTLA
+583 TVNYVDDTGKTL
-596 PSETLNGN
+596 S
-604 VGDTYNAT
+604 
-612 AKQID
+612 
-617 GYTLSTTP
+617 
-625 NNATGTFNTSSQTV
+625 
-639 TYVYTQNI
+639 
-647 VAAEPVTVNYV
+647 
-658 DDTGKTLAPAE
+658 
-669 TLNGNVGDTYNATAK
+669 
-684 QIDGYTLST
+684 
-693 TPNNAPGT
+693 
-701 FNTSS
+701 
-706 QTVTYVY
+706 
-713 TKNIVAAE
+713 
-721 PVTVNYVDDTGK
+721 
-733 TLAPS
+733 PS

-799 DENNK
+799 DEDNK
-804 QLSSATKISGTVGDN
+804 QLNSTTEISGTIGDN
-819 YTTEPKNIDGYTL
+819 YTTEPKTIEGYTL
-832 TTTPDNATGTFNTS
+832 TTTPGNAAGTFTTG
-846 SQTVTYVYTKNIVA
+846 SQTVTYVYTKNIEA
-860 AEPVTVNY
+860 AEPITVNY

-881 LNGTIGDTYKAT
+881 LNGNVGDTYKAT
-893 TKQIDGYTLS
+893 AKQIDGYTLS
-903 AEPTNATGQFTNSA
+903 AEPTNATGQFTSSA

-929 IDQPLPDKKTTKPS
+929 TDQPLPTKKPTNTTPTKPS

-958 KTGDSAPWK
+958 KTGDSTPWK

>member
-1 MKSSKIIIASLVSL
+1 MKTSKIIIASLVSL

-26 ATNDVIDSTTEITT
+26 ATNDVIDNTTEITT
-40 DKEISS
+40 DKETSS
-46 TQPTIKTTL
+46 TQPTIKNTL

-95 LTSLDCHNSSIADMT
+95 LTSLDCHYSSIADMT

-120 LICTYNNIT
+120 LICTSNNIT
-129 TLDLSQNTNLTYL
+129 TLDLSKNTNLTYL
-142 ACDSNKLTNLD
+142 ACDSNKLTSLD

-181 TYLNCARNTLTEIDV
+181 TYLNCARNTLTELDV

-412 PVLNNNLDAEGQTI
+412 PALNNNLDAEGQTI

-535 DDPYTSSAKDI
+535 DDSYTSNAKDI

-583 TVNYVDDTGKTLA
+583 TVNYVDA
-596 PSETLNGN
+596 N
-604 VGDTYNAT
+604 
-612 AKQID
+612 
-617 GYTLSTTP
+617 
-625 NNATGTFNTSSQTV
+625 
-639 TYVYTQNI
+639 
-647 VAAEPVTVNYV
+647 
-658 DDTGKTLAPAE
+658 
-669 TLNGNVGDTYNATAK
+669 
-684 QIDGYTLST
+684 
-693 TPNNAPGT
+693 
-701 FNTSS
+701 
-706 QTVTYVY
+706 
-713 TKNIVAAE
+713 
-721 PVTVNYVDDTGK
+721 GK

-804 QLSSATKISGTVGDN
+804 QLSSSTEISGTVGDN
-819 YTTEPKNIDGYTL
+819 YTTEPKTIDGYTL

-846 SQTVTYVYTKNIVA
+846 SQTVTYVYTKNIEA

-881 LNGTIGDTYKAT
+881 LNGTIGDTYNAT
-893 TKQIDGYTLS
+893 AKQIDGYTLS

-929 IDQPLPDKKTTKPS
+929 IDQPLPDKKPTNTTPTKPS

>member
-1 MKSSKIIIASLVSL
+1 MKTTKIVIASLVSL

-26 ATNDVIDSTTEITT
+26 ATNDVIDNTTEITT
-40 DKEISS
+40 DKETSS
-46 TQPTIKTTL
+46 TQPTIKNTL

-95 LTSLDCHNSSIADMT
+95 LTSLDCHYSSIADMT

-120 LICTYNNIT
+120 LICTSNNIT
-129 TLDLSQNTNLTYL
+129 TLDLSKNTNLTYL
-142 ACDSNKLTNLD
+142 ECNSNKLTSLD

-168 KLTKIDVSQNPLL
+168 KLTNLDVSQNPLL
-181 TYLNCARNTLTEIDV
+181 TYLNCARNTLTELDV

-232 KITALDVS
+232 KITELDVS

-246 RLNCDTNNIT
+246 RLNCDTNNLT
-256 KLDLNQNIQLTFLD
+256 KLDLNQNIKLTFLD

-286 LTYFDCSVNPLTEL
+286 LTYFDCGINPLTEL
-300 DVSTLSKLTTLHCI
+300 DVSTLSKLTTLECI

-325 NTQLIYFQAEGCRK
+325 NTQLTNFKAEGCRK
-339 IKELDVTHNTQ
+339 IKDLDVTHNTQ
-350 LYLLDCQAAGIT
+350 LYSLDCQGAGIT

-377 NNTELTKLDVSH
+377 NNTELTKLDVSP
-389 NTKLKSLSCVNA
+389 NTKLKKLFCENTHV
-401 HIQDFSSVGKI
+401 QDFSSMRNI
-412 PVLNNNLDAEGQTI
+412 AALNNNLYAEGQTI
-426 TMPKETLTNNSLTIA
+426 TMPKETLINNSLTIA

-487 TSENG
+487 TSANG

-526 ADEVLSGNL
+526 DDEVLSGNL

-612 AKQID
+612 AKQIE
-617 GYTLSTTP
+617 GYTLST
-625 NNATGTFNTSSQTV
+625 
-639 TYVYTQNI
+639 
-647 VAAEPVTVNYV
+647 
-658 DDTGKTLAPAE
+658 
-669 TLNGNVGDTYNATAK
+669 
-684 QIDGYTLST
+684 
-693 TPNNAPGT
+693 
-701 FNTSS
+701 
-706 QTVTYVY
+706 
-713 TKNIVAAE
+713 
-721 PVTVNYVDDTGK
+721 
-733 TLAPS
+733 
-738 ETLNGNVGD
+738 
-747 TYNAT
+747 
-752 AKQIDG
+752 
-758 YTLSAEPT
+758 EPT
-766 NATGQFTSSAQTVN
+766 NATGQFTSSEQTVN

-819 YTTEPKNIDGYTL
+819 YTTEPKTIDGYTL

-846 SQTVTYVYTKNIVA
+846 SQTVTYVYTKNIEA
-860 AEPVTVNY
+860 AEPITVNY

-881 LNGTIGDTYKAT
+881 LNGTIGDTYNAT
-893 TKQIDGYTLS
+893 AKQIDGYTLS

-929 IDQPLPDKKTTKPS
+929 IDQPLPDKKPTNTTPTKPS

-953 SDTLP
+953 SDSLP
-958 KTGDSAPWK
+958 KTGDSTPWK
-967 SALLGVF
+967 SALLGVL

>member
-1 MKSSKIIIASLVSL
+1 MKTSKIIIASLVSL

-26 ATNDVIDSTTEITT
+26 ATNDVIDNTTEITT
-40 DKEISS
+40 DKETSP
-46 TQPTIKTTL
+46 TQPTIKNTL

-559 GTFTTTSQSV
+559 GTFTTTCQSV

-617 GYTLSTTP
+617 GYTLTTTP
-625 NNATGTFNTSSQTV
+625 DNATGTFTTTSQS
-639 TYVYTQNI
+639 
-647 VAAEPVTVNYV
+647 
-658 DDTGKTLAPAE
+658 
-669 TLNGNVGDTYNATAK
+669 
-684 QIDGYTLST
+684 
-693 TPNNAPGT
+693 
-701 FNTSS
+701 
-706 QTVTYVY
+706 VTYVY

-846 SQTVTYVYTKNIVA
+846 SQTVTYLYTKNIVA

-881 LNGTIGDTYKAT
+881 LNGTIGDTYNAT
-893 TKQIDGYTLS
+893 AKQIDGYTLS

>member
-1 MKSSKIIIASLVSL
+1 MKTTKIVIASLVSL

-26 ATNDVIDSTTEITT
+26 ATNDVIDNTTEITT
-40 DKEISS
+40 DKETSS
-46 TQPTIKTTL
+46 TQPTIKNTL

-95 LTSLDCHNSSIADMT
+95 LTSLDCHYSSIADMT

-120 LICTYNNIT
+120 LICTSNNIT
-129 TLDLSQNTNLTYL
+129 TLDLSKNTNLTYL

-377 NNTELTKLDVSH
+377 NNTELTELDVSH

-412 PVLNNNLDAEGQTI
+412 PALNNNFEAEGQTI

-535 DDPYTSSAKDI
+535 DDPYTSNAKDI

-604 VGDTYNAT
+604 VGD
-612 AKQID
+612 
-617 GYTLSTTP
+617 S
-625 NNATGTFNTSSQTV
+625 
-639 TYVYTQNI
+639 
-647 VAAEPVTVNYV
+647 
-658 DDTGKTLAPAE
+658 
-669 TLNGNVGDTYNATAK
+669 
-684 QIDGYTLST
+684 
-693 TPNNAPGT
+693 
-701 FNTSS
+701 
-706 QTVTYVY
+706 
-713 TKNIVAAE
+713 
-721 PVTVNYVDDTGK
+721 
-733 TLAPS
+733 
-738 ETLNGNVGD
+738 
-747 TYNAT
+747 YNAT

-804 QLSSATKISGTVGDN
+804 QLSSATEISGTVGNN
-819 YTTEPKNIDGYTL
+819 YTTEPKTIDGYTL

-846 SQTVTYVYTKNIVA
+846 SQTVTYVYTKNIEA

-881 LNGTIGDTYKAT
+881 LNGTIGDTYNAT
-893 TKQIDGYTLS
+893 AKQIDGYTLS

-929 IDQPLPDKKTTKPS
+929 IDQPLPDKKPTNTTPTKPS

>member
-1 MKSSKIIIASLVSL
+1 MKTSKIIIASLVSF
-15 TLVSNPILTFA
+15 TLVSNPLLTFA
-26 ATNDVIDSTTEITT
+26 ATNDVIDNTTEITT
-40 DKEISS
+40 DKETSS
-46 TQPTIKTTL
+46 TQPTIKNTL

-95 LTSLDCHNSSIADMT
+95 LTSLDCHYSSIADMT

-120 LICTYNNIT
+120 LICTSNNIT
-129 TLDLSQNTNLTYL
+129 TLDLSKNTNLTYL

-181 TYLNCARNTLTEIDV
+181 TYLNCARNTLTELDV

-280 VTPLTQ
+280 VSPLTQ

-377 NNTELTKLDVSH
+377 NNTELTELDVSH

-412 PVLNNNLDAEGQTI
+412 PALNNNFEAEGQTI

-526 ADEVLSGNL
+526 DDEVLSGNL

-546 PDYTLT
+546 SDYTLT

-617 GYTLSTTP
+617 GYTLST
-625 NNATGTFNTSSQTV
+625 
-639 TYVYTQNI
+639 
-647 VAAEPVTVNYV
+647 
-658 DDTGKTLAPAE
+658 
-669 TLNGNVGDTYNATAK
+669 
-684 QIDGYTLST
+684 
-693 TPNNAPGT
+693 
-701 FNTSS
+701 
-706 QTVTYVY
+706 
-713 TKNIVAAE
+713 
-721 PVTVNYVDDTGK
+721 
-733 TLAPS
+733 
-738 ETLNGNVGD
+738 
-747 TYNAT
+747 
-752 AKQIDG
+752 
-758 YTLSAEPT
+758 EPT

-804 QLSSATKISGTVGDN
+804 QLSSATEISGTVGDN
-819 YTTEPKNIDGYTL
+819 YTTEPKTIDGYTL

-846 SQTVTYVYTKNIVA
+846 SQTVTYVYTKNIEA

-893 TKQIDGYTLS
+893 AKQIDGYTLS

-929 IDQPLPDKKTTKPS
+929 IDQPLPDKKTTKTTPTKPS

>member
-1 MKSSKIIIASLVSL
+1 MKTTKIVIASLVSL
-15 TLVSNPILTFA
+15 TMVSNPLLTFA
-26 ATNDVIDSTTEITT
+26 ATNDVIDNTTEITT
-40 DKEISS
+40 DKETSS
-46 TQPTIKTTL
+46 TQPTIKNTL

-95 LTSLDCHNSSIADMT
+95 LTSLDCHNSSITDMT

-120 LICTYNNIT
+120 LICTSNNIT

-168 KLTKIDVSQNPLL
+168 KLTKLDVSQNPLL

-377 NNTELTKLDVSH
+377 NNTELTELDVSH

-412 PVLNNNLDAEGQTI
+412 PALNNNFEAEGQTI

-526 ADEVLSGNL
+526 DDEVLSGNL

-617 GYTLSTTP
+617 GYTLS
-625 NNATGTFNTSSQTV
+625 
-639 TYVYTQNI
+639 
-647 VAAEPVTVNYV
+647 
-658 DDTGKTLAPAE
+658 
-669 TLNGNVGDTYNATAK
+669 
-684 QIDGYTLST
+684 
-693 TPNNAPGT
+693 
-701 FNTSS
+701 
-706 QTVTYVY
+706 
-713 TKNIVAAE
+713 
-721 PVTVNYVDDTGK
+721 
-733 TLAPS
+733 
-738 ETLNGNVGD
+738 
-747 TYNAT
+747 
-752 AKQIDG
+752 
-758 YTLSAEPT
+758 AEPT

-799 DENNK
+799 DEDNK
-804 QLSSATKISGTVGDN
+804 QLNSTTEISGTIGDN
-819 YTTEPKNIDGYTL
+819 YTTEPKTIEGYTL
-832 TTTPDNATGTFNTS
+832 TTTPGNATGTFTTG
-846 SQTVTYVYTKNIVA
+846 SQTVTYVYTKNIEA
-860 AEPVTVNY
+860 AEPITVNY

-893 TKQIDGYTLS
+893 AKQIDGYTLS

-929 IDQPLPDKKTTKPS
+929 IDQPLPDKKPTNTTPTKPS

-953 SDTLP
+953 SDSLP
-958 KTGDSAPWK
+958 KTGDSTPWK
-967 SALLGVF
+967 SALLGVL

>member
-1 MKSSKIIIASLVSL
+1 MKTSKIIIASLVSF
-15 TLVSNPILTFA
+15 TLVSNPLLTFA
-26 ATNDVIDSTTEITT
+26 ATNDVIDNTTEITT
-40 DKEISS
+40 DKETSS
-46 TQPTIKTTL
+46 TQPTIKNTL

-95 LTSLDCHNSSIADMT
+95 LTSLDCHYSSIADMT

-120 LICTYNNIT
+120 LICTSNNIT
-129 TLDLSQNTNLTYL
+129 TLDLSKNTNLTYL

-181 TYLNCARNTLTEIDV
+181 TYLNCARNTLTELDV

-280 VTPLTQ
+280 VTPLIQ

-377 NNTELTKLDVSH
+377 NNTELTELDVSH

-412 PVLNNNLDAEGQTI
+412 PALNNNLDAEGQTI

-449 FGNPMNI
+449 FGNPMII

-478 DNPAVTYTF
+478 DNLAVTYTF

-526 ADEVLSGNL
+526 DDEVLSGNL
-535 DDPYTSSAKDI
+535 DDPYASSAKDI

-617 GYTLSTTP
+617 GYTLS
-625 NNATGTFNTSSQTV
+625 
-639 TYVYTQNI
+639 
-647 VAAEPVTVNYV
+647 AEPN
-658 DDTGKTLAPAE
+658 
-669 TLNGNVGDTYNATAK
+669 
-684 QIDGYTLST
+684 
-693 TPNNAPGT
+693 
-701 FNTSS
+701 
-706 QTVTYVY
+706 
-713 TKNIVAAE
+713 
-721 PVTVNYVDDTGK
+721 
-733 TLAPS
+733 
-738 ETLNGNVGD
+738 
-747 TYNAT
+747 
-752 AKQIDG
+752 
-758 YTLSAEPT
+758 

-804 QLSSATKISGTVGDN
+804 QLSSATEISGTVGDN
-819 YTTEPKNIDGYTL
+819 YTTEPKTIDGYTL

-868 VDANGKTLAPSET
+868 LDANGKMLAPSEI

-893 TKQIDGYTLS
+893 AKQIDGYTLS

-929 IDQPLPDKKTTKPS
+929 IDQPLPDKKPTNTTPTKPS

-958 KTGDSAPWK
+958 KTGDSTPWK

>member
-1 MKSSKIIIASLVSL
+1 MKTSKIIIASLVSF
-15 TLVSNPILTFA
+15 TLVSNPLLTFA
-26 ATNDVIDSTTEITT
+26 ATNDVIDNTTEITT
-40 DKEISS
+40 DKETSS

-55 KAGQTQSFNDWFP
+55 KTGQTQSFNDWFP

-95 LTSLDCHNSSIADMT
+95 LTSLDCHYSSIADMT

-120 LICTYNNIT
+120 LICTSNNIT
-129 TLDLSQNTNLTYL
+129 TLDLSKNTNLTYL
-142 ACDSNKLTNLD
+142 ECKSNKLTSLD
-153 VTPLTKLTYLNCDTN
+153 VTPLSKLTYLNCDTN
-168 KLTKIDVSQNPLL
+168 KLTNLDVSQNPLL

-207 HLNKKITKLD
+207 YSNRKITKLD
-217 VTPQTQLTTLDCSFN
+217 VTPLTQLTTLDCSFN
-232 KITALDVS
+232 KITELDVS

-246 RLNCDTNNIT
+246 RLSCDTNNLT
-256 KLDLNQNIQLTFLD
+256 KLDLNQNIQLTSLD

-286 LTYFDCSVNPLTEL
+286 LTYFDCGVNDLTEL
-300 DVSTLSKLTTLHCI
+300 DVSTLSKLTILQCI
-314 QTDLL
+314 QNDLL

-325 NTQLIYFQAEGCRK
+325 NTQLTDFKAEGCRK

-350 LYLLDCQAAGIT
+350 LYSLDCQGAGIT

-371 LVYLYL
+371 LIYLYL
-377 NNTELTKLDVSH
+377 SNTELTELDVSH
-389 NTKLKSLSCVNA
+389 NTKLKDLFCVNT
-401 HIQDFSSVGKI
+401 HIQDFSSVGNI
-412 PVLNNNLDAEGQTI
+412 AALNNNLYAEGQTI

-552 TTPDNAT
+552 NTPDNAT
-559 GTFTTTSQSV
+559 GTFTTTSQS
-569 TYVYTKNIVAAEPV
+569 
-583 TVNYVDDTGKTLA
+583 
-596 PSETLNGN
+596 
-604 VGDTYNAT
+604 
-612 AKQID
+612 
-617 GYTLSTTP
+617 
-625 NNATGTFNTSSQTV
+625 
-639 TYVYTQNI
+639 
-647 VAAEPVTVNYV
+647 
-658 DDTGKTLAPAE
+658 
-669 TLNGNVGDTYNATAK
+669 
-684 QIDGYTLST
+684 
-693 TPNNAPGT
+693 
-701 FNTSS
+701 
-706 QTVTYVY
+706 VTYVY

-804 QLSSATKISGTVGDN
+804 QLSSATEISGTVGDN
-819 YTTEPKNIDGYTL
+819 YTTEPKTIDGYTL

-846 SQTVTYVYTKNIVA
+846 SQTVTYLYTKNIEA

-868 VDANGKTLAPSET
+868 VDANGKTLAPSEA

-893 TKQIDGYTLS
+893 AKQIDGYTLS

-917 QTVNYIYTKNTN
+917 QTINYIYTKNTN
-929 IDQPLPDKKTTKPS
+929 IDQPLPDKKTTNTTPTKPS

-958 KTGDSAPWK
+958 KTGDSTPWK
-967 SALLGVF
+967 SALIGVF

>member
-1 MKSSKIIIASLVSL
+1 MKTTKIVIASLVSL

-26 ATNDVIDSTTEITT
+26 ATNDVIDNTTEITT
-40 DKEISS
+40 DKETSS

-95 LTSLDCHNSSIADMT
+95 LTSLDCHYSSIADMT

-120 LICTYNNIT
+120 LICTSNNIT
-129 TLDLSQNTNLTYL
+129 TLDLSKNTNLTYL
-142 ACDSNKLTNLD
+142 ECKSNKLTSLD

-168 KLTKIDVSQNPLL
+168 KLTNLDVSQNPLL

-246 RLNCDTNNIT
+246 RLNCDTNNLT
-256 KLDLNQNIQLTFLD
+256 KLDLNQNIKLTFLD

-286 LTYFDCSVNPLTEL
+286 LTYFDCGINPLTEL
-300 DVSTLSKLTTLHCI
+300 DVSTLSKLTTLECI

-325 NTQLIYFQAEGCRK
+325 NTQLTNFKAEGCRK
-339 IKELDVTHNTQ
+339 IKDLDVTHNTQ
-350 LYLLDCQAAGIT
+350 LYSLDCQGAGIT

-377 NNTELTKLDVSH
+377 NNTELTKLDVSP
-389 NTKLKSLSCVNA
+389 NTKLKKLFCENTHV
-401 HIQDFSSVGKI
+401 QDFSSMRNI
-412 PVLNNNLDAEGQTI
+412 AALNNNLYAEGQTI
-426 TMPKETLTNNSLTIA
+426 TMPKETLINNSLTIA

-487 TSENG
+487 TSANG

-526 ADEVLSGNL
+526 DDEVLSGNL

-604 VGDTYNAT
+604 VGD
-612 AKQID
+612 
-617 GYTLSTTP
+617 S
-625 NNATGTFNTSSQTV
+625 
-639 TYVYTQNI
+639 
-647 VAAEPVTVNYV
+647 
-658 DDTGKTLAPAE
+658 
-669 TLNGNVGDTYNATAK
+669 
-684 QIDGYTLST
+684 
-693 TPNNAPGT
+693 
-701 FNTSS
+701 
-706 QTVTYVY
+706 
-713 TKNIVAAE
+713 
-721 PVTVNYVDDTGK
+721 
-733 TLAPS
+733 
-738 ETLNGNVGD
+738 
-747 TYNAT
+747 YNAT

-804 QLSSATKISGTVGDN
+804 QLSSATEISGTVGDN
-819 YTTEPKNIDGYTL
+819 YTTEPKTIDGYTL

-846 SQTVTYVYTKNIVA
+846 SQTVTYVYTKNIEA

-881 LNGTIGDTYKAT
+881 LNGTIGDTYNAT
-893 TKQIDGYTLS
+893 AKQIDGYTLS
-903 AEPTNATGQFTNSA
+903 TEPTNATGQFTSSA

-929 IDQPLPDKKTTKPS
+929 IDQPLPDKKPTNTTPTKPS

-953 SDTLP
+953 SDSLP
-958 KTGDSAPWK
+958 KTGDSTPWK

>member
-1 MKSSKIIIASLVSL
+1 MKTTKIVIASLVSL
-15 TLVSNPILTFA
+15 TMVSNPLLTFA
-26 ATNDVIDSTTEITT
+26 ATNDVIDNTTEITT
-40 DKEISS
+40 DKETSS
-46 TQPTIKTTL
+46 TQPTIKNTL

-68 DDNFASEVAAAFEMQ
+68 DDNFASEVAAVFEMQ

-95 LTSLDCHNSSIADMT
+95 LTSLDCHNSAITDMT

-120 LICTYNNIT
+120 LICTSNNIT

-377 NNTELTKLDVSH
+377 NNTELTELDVSH

-412 PVLNNNLDAEGQTI
+412 PALNNNFEAEGQTI

-526 ADEVLSGNL
+526 DDEVLSGNL

-617 GYTLSTTP
+617 GYTLS
-625 NNATGTFNTSSQTV
+625 
-639 TYVYTQNI
+639 
-647 VAAEPVTVNYV
+647 
-658 DDTGKTLAPAE
+658 
-669 TLNGNVGDTYNATAK
+669 
-684 QIDGYTLST
+684 
-693 TPNNAPGT
+693 
-701 FNTSS
+701 
-706 QTVTYVY
+706 
-713 TKNIVAAE
+713 
-721 PVTVNYVDDTGK
+721 
-733 TLAPS
+733 
-738 ETLNGNVGD
+738 
-747 TYNAT
+747 
-752 AKQIDG
+752 
-758 YTLSAEPT
+758 AEPT
-766 NATGQFTSSAQTVN
+766 NTTGQFTSSAQTVN

-799 DENNK
+799 DEDNK
-804 QLSSATKISGTVGDN
+804 QLSSATEISGTVGDN
-819 YTTEPKNIDGYTL
+819 YTTEPKTIDGYTL

-846 SQTVTYVYTKNIVA
+846 SQTVTYVYTKNIEA

-929 IDQPLPDKKTTKPS
+929 IDQPLPDKKPTNTTPTKPS

>member
-1 MKSSKIIIASLVSL
+1 MKTTKIVIASLVSL
-15 TLVSNPILTFA
+15 TMVSNPLLTFA
-26 ATNDVIDSTTEITT
+26 ATNDVIDNTTEITT
-40 DKEISS
+40 DKETSS
-46 TQPTIKTTL
+46 TQPTIKNTL

-68 DDNFASEVAAAFEMQ
+68 DDNFASEVAVAFEMQ

-95 LTSLDCHNSSIADMT
+95 LTSLDCHNSSITDMT

-120 LICTYNNIT
+120 LICTSNNIT

-168 KLTKIDVSQNPLL
+168 KLTKLDVSQNPLL

-232 KITALDVS
+232 KITELDVS

-377 NNTELTKLDVSH
+377 NNTELTELDVSH

-412 PVLNNNLDAEGQTI
+412 PALNNNFEAEGQTI

-526 ADEVLSGNL
+526 DDEVLSGNL

-583 TVNYVDDTGKTLA
+583 TVNYVDDTGKTL
-596 PSETLNGN
+596 S
-604 VGDTYNAT
+604 
-612 AKQID
+612 
-617 GYTLSTTP
+617 
-625 NNATGTFNTSSQTV
+625 
-639 TYVYTQNI
+639 
-647 VAAEPVTVNYV
+647 
-658 DDTGKTLAPAE
+658 
-669 TLNGNVGDTYNATAK
+669 
-684 QIDGYTLST
+684 
-693 TPNNAPGT
+693 
-701 FNTSS
+701 
-706 QTVTYVY
+706 
-713 TKNIVAAE
+713 
-721 PVTVNYVDDTGK
+721 
-733 TLAPS
+733 PS

-799 DENNK
+799 DEDNK
-804 QLSSATKISGTVGDN
+804 QLSSTTEISGTIGDN
-819 YTTEPKNIDGYTL
+819 YTTEPKTIEGYTL
-832 TTTPDNATGTFNTS
+832 TTTPGNATGTFTTG
-846 SQTVTYVYTKNIVA
+846 SQTVTYVYTKNIEA
-860 AEPVTVNY
+860 AEPITVNY

-881 LNGTIGDTYKAT
+881 LNGNVGDTYKAT
-893 TKQIDGYTLS
+893 AKQIDGYTLS
-903 AEPTNATGQFTNSA
+903 AEPTNATGQFTSSA

-929 IDQPLPDKKTTKPS
+929 TDQPLPTKKPTNTTPTKPS

>member
-1 MKSSKIIIASLVSL
+1 MKTSKIIIASLVSF
-15 TLVSNPILTFA
+15 TLVSNPLLTFA
-26 ATNDVIDSTTEITT
+26 ATNDVIDNTTEITT
-40 DKEISS
+40 DKETSS
-46 TQPTIKTTL
+46 TQPTIKNTL

-95 LTSLDCHNSSIADMT
+95 LTSLDCHYSSIADMT

-120 LICTYNNIT
+120 LICTSNNIT
-129 TLDLSQNTNLTYL
+129 TLDLSKNTNLTHL

-181 TYLNCARNTLTEIDV
+181 TYLNCARNTLTELDV

-280 VTPLTQ
+280 VTPLIQ

-412 PVLNNNLDAEGQTI
+412 PALNNNLDAEGQTI

-449 FGNPMNI
+449 FGNPMII

-535 DDPYTSSAKDI
+535 DDPYTSNAKDI

-559 GTFTTTSQSV
+559 GTFTPTSQSV

-612 AKQID
+612 
-617 GYTLSTTP
+617 
-625 NNATGTFNTSSQTV
+625 V
-639 TYVYTQNI
+639 
-647 VAAEPVTVNYV
+647 
-658 DDTGKTLAPAE
+658 
-669 TLNGNVGDTYNATAK
+669 
-684 QIDGYTLST
+684 
-693 TPNNAPGT
+693 
-701 FNTSS
+701 
-706 QTVTYVY
+706 
-713 TKNIVAAE
+713 
-721 PVTVNYVDDTGK
+721 
-733 TLAPS
+733 
-738 ETLNGNVGD
+738 
-747 TYNAT
+747 
-752 AKQIDG
+752 KQIDG

-792 VVEIHYV
+792 VVEIQYV

-804 QLSSATKISGTVGDN
+804 QLSSATEISGTVGDN
-819 YTTEPKNIDGYTL
+819 YTTEPKTIDGYTL
-832 TTTPDNATGTFNTS
+832 ITTPDNATGTFNTS
-846 SQTVTYVYTKNIVA
+846 SQTVTYVYTKNIEA

-893 TKQIDGYTLS
+893 AKQIDGYTLS

-929 IDQPLPDKKTTKPS
+929 IDQPLPDKKPTNTTPTKPS

>member
-1 MKSSKIIIASLVSL
+1 MKTTKIVIASLVSL
-15 TLVSNPILTFA
+15 TMVSNPLLTFA
-26 ATNDVIDSTTEITT
+26 ATNDVIDNTTEITT
-40 DKEISS
+40 DKETSS
-46 TQPTIKTTL
+46 TQPTIKNTL

-95 LTSLDCHNSSIADMT
+95 LTSLDCHNSSITDMT

-120 LICTYNNIT
+120 LICTSNNIT

-377 NNTELTKLDVSH
+377 NNTELTELDVSH

-412 PVLNNNLDAEGQTI
+412 PALNNNFEAEGQTI

-526 ADEVLSGNL
+526 DDEVLSGNL

-617 GYTLSTTP
+617 GYTLS
-625 NNATGTFNTSSQTV
+625 
-639 TYVYTQNI
+639 
-647 VAAEPVTVNYV
+647 
-658 DDTGKTLAPAE
+658 
-669 TLNGNVGDTYNATAK
+669 
-684 QIDGYTLST
+684 
-693 TPNNAPGT
+693 
-701 FNTSS
+701 
-706 QTVTYVY
+706 
-713 TKNIVAAE
+713 
-721 PVTVNYVDDTGK
+721 
-733 TLAPS
+733 
-738 ETLNGNVGD
+738 
-747 TYNAT
+747 
-752 AKQIDG
+752 
-758 YTLSAEPT
+758 AEPT

-799 DENNK
+799 DEDNK
-804 QLSSATKISGTVGDN
+804 QLNSTTEISGTIGDN
-819 YTTEPKNIDGYTL
+819 YTTEPKTIEGYTL
-832 TTTPDNATGTFNTS
+832 TTTPGNATGTFTTG
-846 SQTVTYVYTKNIVA
+846 SQTVTYVYTKNIEA
-860 AEPVTVNY
+860 AELITVNY

-881 LNGTIGDTYKAT
+881 LSGTIGDTYKAT
-893 TKQIDGYTLS
+893 AKQIDGYTLS

-929 IDQPLPDKKTTKPS
+929 IDQPLPDKKPTNTTPTKPS

-953 SDTLP
+953 SDSLP
-958 KTGDSAPWK
+958 KTGDSTPWK
-967 SALLGVF
+967 SALLGVL

>member
-1 MKSSKIIIASLVSL
+1 MKTTKIVIASLVSL
-15 TLVSNPILTFA
+15 TMVSNPLLTFA
-26 ATNDVIDSTTEITT
+26 ATNDVIDNTTEITT
-40 DKEISS
+40 DKETSS
-46 TQPTIKTTL
+46 TQPTIKNTL

-68 DDNFASEVAAAFEMQ
+68 DDNFASEVAAVFEMQ

-95 LTSLDCHNSSIADMT
+95 LTSLDCHNSAITDMT

-120 LICTYNNIT
+120 LICTSNNIT

-377 NNTELTKLDVSH
+377 NNTELTELDVSH

-412 PVLNNNLDAEGQTI
+412 PALNNNFEAEGQTI

-449 FGNPMNI
+449 FGNPMII

-526 ADEVLSGNL
+526 DDEVLSGNL

-617 GYTLSTTP
+617 GYTLS
-625 NNATGTFNTSSQTV
+625 
-639 TYVYTQNI
+639 
-647 VAAEPVTVNYV
+647 
-658 DDTGKTLAPAE
+658 
-669 TLNGNVGDTYNATAK
+669 
-684 QIDGYTLST
+684 
-693 TPNNAPGT
+693 
-701 FNTSS
+701 
-706 QTVTYVY
+706 
-713 TKNIVAAE
+713 
-721 PVTVNYVDDTGK
+721 
-733 TLAPS
+733 
-738 ETLNGNVGD
+738 
-747 TYNAT
+747 
-752 AKQIDG
+752 
-758 YTLSAEPT
+758 AEPT

-799 DENNK
+799 DEDNK
-804 QLSSATKISGTVGDN
+804 QLNSTTEISGTIGDN
-819 YTTEPKNIDGYTL
+819 YTTEPKTIEGYTL
-832 TTTPDNATGTFNTS
+832 TTTPGNATGTFTTG
-846 SQTVTYVYTKNIVA
+846 SQTVTYVYTKNIEA
-860 AEPVTVNY
+860 AEPITVNY

-881 LNGTIGDTYKAT
+881 LNGNVGDTYKAT
-893 TKQIDGYTLS
+893 AKQIDGYTLS
-903 AEPTNATGQFTNSA
+903 AEPTNATGQFTSSA

-929 IDQPLPDKKTTKPS
+929 TDQPLPTKKPTNTTPTKPS

-958 KTGDSAPWK
+958 KTGDSTPWK

>member
-1 MKSSKIIIASLVSL
+1 MKTTKIVIASLVSL
-15 TLVSNPILTFA
+15 TMVSNPLLTFA
-26 ATNDVIDSTTEITT
+26 ATNDVIDNTTEITT
-40 DKEISS
+40 DKETSS
-46 TQPTIKTTL
+46 TQPTIKNTL

-68 DDNFASEVAAAFEMQ
+68 DDNFASEVAAVFEMQ

-95 LTSLDCHNSSIADMT
+95 LTSLDCHNSSITDMT

-120 LICTYNNIT
+120 LICTSNNIT
-129 TLDLSQNTNLTYL
+129 TLDLSKNTNLTYL

-168 KLTKIDVSQNPLL
+168 KLTQIDVSQNPLL

-286 LTYFDCSVNPLTEL
+286 LTYFDCSVNSLTEL

-377 NNTELTKLDVSH
+377 NNTELTELDVSH

-412 PVLNNNLDAEGQTI
+412 PALNNNFEAEGQTI

-526 ADEVLSGNL
+526 DDEVLSGNL

-617 GYTLSTTP
+617 GYTLSAEPTNTTGQFTSSAQTVNYIYTKNPAPEKGVVEIHYVDEDNKQLNSTTEISGTIGDNYTTEPKTIEGYTLTTTP
-625 NNATGTFNTSSQTV
+625 GNATGTFT
-639 TYVYTQNI
+639 
-647 VAAEPVTVNYV
+647 
-658 DDTGKTLAPAE
+658 TG
-669 TLNGNVGDTYNATAK
+669 
-684 QIDGYTLST
+684 
-693 TPNNAPGT
+693 
-701 FNTSS
+701 S

-713 TKNIVAAE
+713 TKNIEAAE
-721 PVTVNYVDDTGK
+721 PITVNYVDANGK

-747 TYNAT
+747 TYKAT

-780 YIYTKNPAPEKG
+780 YIYTKN
-792 VVEIHYV
+792 
-799 DENNK
+799 
-804 QLSSATKISGTVGDN
+804 T
-819 YTTEPKNIDGYTL
+819 
-832 TTTPDNATGTFNTS
+832 NT
-846 SQTVTYVYTKNIVA
+846 
-860 AEPVTVNY
+860 
-868 VDANGKTLAPSET
+868 
-881 LNGTIGDTYKAT
+881 
-893 TKQIDGYTLS
+893 
-903 AEPTNATGQFTNSA
+903 
-917 QTVNYIYTKNTN
+917 
-929 IDQPLPDKKTTKPS
+929 DQPLPTKKPTNTTPTKPS

>member
-1 MKSSKIIIASLVSL
+1 MKTSKIIIASLVSL

-40 DKEISS
+40 DKETSP
-46 TQPTIKTTL
+46 TQPTIKNTL

-95 LTSLDCHNSSIADMT
+95 LTSLDCHYSSIADMT

-120 LICTYNNIT
+120 LICTSNNIT
-129 TLDLSQNTNLTYL
+129 TLDLSKNTNLTYL
-142 ACDSNKLTNLD
+142 ECKSNKLTSLD

-168 KLTKIDVSQNPLL
+168 KLTNLDVSQNPLL

-207 HLNKKITKLD
+207 YLNRKITKLD
-217 VTPQTQLTTLDCSFN
+217 VTPLTQLTTLDCSFN
-232 KITALDVS
+232 KITELDVS

-246 RLNCDTNNIT
+246 RLNCDTNNLT
-256 KLDLNQNIQLTFLD
+256 KLDLNQNIQLTSLD

-286 LTYFDCSVNPLTEL
+286 LTYFDCGVNDLTEL
-300 DVSTLSKLTTLHCI
+300 DVSTLSELTTLQCI
-314 QTDLL
+314 QNDLL

-325 NTQLIYFQAEGCRK
+325 NTQLTDFKAEGCRK

-350 LYLLDCQAAGIT
+350 LYSLDCQGAGIT

-371 LVYLYL
+371 LIYLYL
-377 NNTELTKLDVSH
+377 SNTELTELDVSH
-389 NTKLKSLSCVNA
+389 NTKLKNLFCVNT
-401 HIQDFSSVGKI
+401 HIQDFSSVGNI
-412 PVLNNNLDAEGQTI
+412 AALNNNLYAEGQTI

-535 DDPYTSSAKDI
+535 DDPYTSNAKDI

-604 VGDTYNAT
+604 VGDTYNTT
-612 AKQID
+612 AKQIE
-617 GYTLSTTP
+617 GYTLST
-625 NNATGTFNTSSQTV
+625 
-639 TYVYTQNI
+639 
-647 VAAEPVTVNYV
+647 
-658 DDTGKTLAPAE
+658 
-669 TLNGNVGDTYNATAK
+669 
-684 QIDGYTLST
+684 
-693 TPNNAPGT
+693 
-701 FNTSS
+701 
-706 QTVTYVY
+706 
-713 TKNIVAAE
+713 
-721 PVTVNYVDDTGK
+721 
-733 TLAPS
+733 
-738 ETLNGNVGD
+738 
-747 TYNAT
+747 
-752 AKQIDG
+752 
-758 YTLSAEPT
+758 EPT
-766 NATGQFTSSAQTVN
+766 NVTGQFTSSAQTVN

-804 QLSSATKISGTVGDN
+804 QLSSATEISGTVGDN
-819 YTTEPKNIDGYTL
+819 YTTEPKTIDGYTL

-846 SQTVTYVYTKNIVA
+846 SQTVTYVYTKNIEA

-893 TKQIDGYTLS
+893 AKQIDGYTLS

-929 IDQPLPDKKTTKPS
+929 IDQPLPDKKPTNTTPTKPS

-953 SDTLP
+953 SDSLP
-958 KTGDSAPWK
+958 KTGDSTPWK

>member
-1 MKSSKIIIASLVSL
+1 MKTTKIVIASLVSL
-15 TLVSNPILTFA
+15 TMVSNPLLTFA
-26 ATNDVIDSTTEITT
+26 ATNDVIDNTTEITT
-40 DKEISS
+40 DKETSS
-46 TQPTIKTTL
+46 TQPTTKNTL

-95 LTSLDCHNSSIADMT
+95 LTSLDCHNSSITDMT

-120 LICTYNNIT
+120 LICTSNNIT

-168 KLTKIDVSQNPLL
+168 KLTKLDVSQNPLL

-232 KITALDVS
+232 KITELDVS

-377 NNTELTKLDVSH
+377 NNTELTELDVSH

-412 PVLNNNLDAEGQTI
+412 PALNNNFEAEGQTI

-526 ADEVLSGNL
+526 DDEVLSGNL

-596 PSETLNGN
+596 PSE
-604 VGDTYNAT
+604 
-612 AKQID
+612 I
-617 GYTLSTTP
+617 
-625 NNATGTFNTSSQTV
+625 
-639 TYVYTQNI
+639 
-647 VAAEPVTVNYV
+647 
-658 DDTGKTLAPAE
+658 
-669 TLNGNVGDTYNATAK
+669 
-684 QIDGYTLST
+684 
-693 TPNNAPGT
+693 
-701 FNTSS
+701 
-706 QTVTYVY
+706 
-713 TKNIVAAE
+713 
-721 PVTVNYVDDTGK
+721 
-733 TLAPS
+733 
-738 ETLNGNVGD
+738 LNGNVGD

-799 DENNK
+799 DEDNK
-804 QLSSATKISGTVGDN
+804 QLNSTTEISGTIGDN
-819 YTTEPKNIDGYTL
+819 YTTEPKTIEGYTL
-832 TTTPDNATGTFNTS
+832 TTTPGNATGTFTTG
-846 SQTVTYVYTKNIVA
+846 SQTVTYVYTKNIEA
-860 AEPVTVNY
+860 AEPITVNY

-881 LNGTIGDTYKAT
+881 LSGTIGDTYKAT
-893 TKQIDGYTLS
+893 AKQIDGYTLS

-929 IDQPLPDKKTTKPS
+929 IDQPLPDKKPTNTTPTKPS

-953 SDTLP
+953 SDSLP
-958 KTGDSAPWK
+958 KTGDSTPWK
-967 SALLGVF
+967 SALLGVL